1 MNLLDLFNPDDINSN
16 NPVIPAQPGGMPTKA
31 AAEALGF
38 DPNAESPVEAPAES
52 PVEAP
57 AESGNVLTKI
67 VKSFGGPEVSQPGFG
82 DIYNSFKTGGAK
94 SGLSKVVDYLNSPEG
109 IQLVGGL
116 VSHDKPYAG
125 LSMVNNAQDQI
136 KARQAYNMA
145 SKAPL
150 SNSEKYKMAVEMSKN
165 DAELKMNL
173 QKMGLDWQKYTTE
186 SQHKAQE
193 IANAA
198 KDTAIKQQEANTGTQ
213 KATADVNNQ
222 QTERQQESQKTA
234 ESNRSWVSKI
244 FGSHVKPMVA
254 QNQQGH
260 KIVSYDGGQTWQ

>member
-31 AAEALGF
+31 AAEALGS
-38 DPNAESPVEAPAES
+38 NAEAPVEAPID
-52 PVEAP
+52 
-57 AESGNVLTKI
+57 SGNMLTKI
-67 VKSFGGPEVSQPGFG
+67 VKSFDGPEVSQPGFG

-94 SGLSKVVDYLNSPEG
+94 SGISKVVDYLNSPEG

-173 QKMGLDWQKYTTE
+173 AKMGLDWQKYTTE
-186 SQHKAQE
+186 SGQKAQE

-198 KDTAIKQQEANTGTQ
+198 KDTAIRQQEANTGAQ
-213 KATADVNNQ
+213 KATADVSNQ
-222 QTERQQESQKTA
+222 KTERQQEAQKTA

-244 FGSHVKPMVA
+244 FGSHVKPISRKDTGG
-254 QNQQGH
+254 NSF
-260 KIVSYDGGQTWQ
+260 ISYDGGKTWQ